1 MNATYKELYRFSK
14 KEVELAFSQALTT
27 NSIPGLKLLQ
37 TSTKEISH
45 GKILI
50 VVPKKTGKAHDRN
63 RIKRQIKALFY
74 EEKLYEKPIVSI
86 ILVYKQALDLS
97 YSELKTFFLDS
108 FSMRK
113 AS

>member
-14 KEVELAFSQALTT
+14 KEVEQAFSQALTT

-37 TSTKEISH
+37 TPTKEIPH

-50 VVPKKTGKAHDRN
+50 VIPKKTGKAHDRN

-97 YSELKTFFLDS
+97 YSELKAFFLDS
-108 FSMRK
+108 FSGRK